1 MAGMPFGGLI
11 VTHSVRQTDFARV
24 IKLYPL
30 YLILKN
36 SNMFK
41 PISALA
47 LTCLLFFSS
56 ISLKADIR
64 LPAVIS
70 SNMVLQQD
78 DSVKIWGWATPTE
91 KISITPSW
99 SNHTYSTVATA
110 DARWE
115 IRVKTPKAGGP
126 YSIDLKGQNTIRL
139 ENVMIGEVWI
149 CSGQSNMEWSY
160 RNGVPQI
167 KEEFPVAGNL
177 NIRFFQVPKTT
188 SEYPQ
193 DDCNAQWVE
202 CDSNTLRAFS
212 AIGYFFGKQLSQDL
226 GNIPV
231 GLINAS
237 WGGTPAE
244 VWAPI
249 EVVREHGDLEKAAA
263 NRKSA
268 PWWTT
273 KPAFAYNGMI
283 APLTPFTLRG
293 AIWYQG
299 ESNVTA
305 ASTYTK
311 LFTEMIT
318 HWRQRWNR
326 EIPFYYVQI
335 APFAYGNK
343 DQRAD
348 LLREAQEKSLQLAGT
363 GMVVISDLVDDINN
377 IHPVNK
383 RDVGIRLA
391 NMALARTYDQDIKSY
406 QSPLFQSLEVE
417 KNRAVVSFDYAP
429 NGLAINGKKI
439 AALSIAGSDRVF
451 HPAEA
456 KIKNNKL
463 IVSAK
468 EVKQPVAVR
477 YQFTNEG
484 IGNLTSKEGLPVAP
498 FRTDNWNDNG
508 EYAGPWKQLFNGKDL
523 KDWKVKIRGHELNDN
538 YANTFRVEDGKMVV
552 RYNPD
557 SPFDKMYGHIFYKTP
572 FSHYLLGVEYRF
584 VGQQAKDGEGWAY
597 KNSGIMLHC
606 QAPETMKK
614 DQDFPISIEV
624 QLLGGDATGERT
636 TCNLCTPGTNVV
648 MDGKLVTN
656 HCINSSS
663 KTFRGEEWVRAEVLV
678 LGDSV
683 IKHIV
688 NGDTVLV
695 YEQPQIGGGA
705 VSDFDPA
712 VKIDGKLL
720 SSGYISLQSESHP
733 VEFRKVEI
741 MEIKQQE

>member
-1 MAGMPFGGLI
+1 
-11 VTHSVRQTDFARV
+11 
-24 IKLYPL
+24 
-30 YLILKN
+30 
-36 SNMFK
+36 MFK
-41 PISALA
+41 PLSVLILI
-47 LTCLLFFSS
+47 CLLFFSG

-64 LPAVIS
+64 LPALVS
-70 SNMVLQQD
+70 SNMVLQQN
-78 DSVKIWGWATPTE
+78 DSVRIWGWAAPAE
-91 KISITPSW
+91 KIFITPSW
-99 SNHTYSTVATA
+99 SNQTDSTVTSA

-115 IRVKTPKAGGP
+115 IIIKTPKAGGP
-126 YSIDLKGQNTIRL
+126 YTIDLKGQNTIRL
-139 ENVMIGEVWI
+139 ENVMVGEVWV

-160 RNGVPQI
+160 RNGLPQI
-167 KEEFPVAGNL
+167 QEELPTARNRNL
-177 NIRFFQVPKTT
+177 RFFQVPKTT
-188 SEYPQ
+188 SKYPQ
-193 DDCNAQWVE
+193 DDCDAQWVE
-202 CDSNTLRAFS
+202 CDSNTLKSFS
-212 AIGYFFGKQLSQDL
+212 AVGYFFGKQLSQGL
-226 GNIPV
+226 GDIPI

-263 NRKSA
+263 NRQPA
-268 PWWTT
+268 PWWTV
-273 KPAFAYNGMI
+273 KPAFAFNGMI

-299 ESNVTA
+299 ESNVPA
-305 ASTYTK
+305 PSTYTK
-311 LFTEMIT
+311 LFTEMIKQ
-318 HWRQRWNR
+318 WRQEWER
-326 EIPFYYVQI
+326 EFPFYYVQI
-335 APFAYGNK
+335 APFTYGP
-343 DQRAD
+343 QREAA

-363 GMVVISDLVDDINN
+363 GMVVISDLVDDVKN

-383 RDVGIRLA
+383 RDVGNRLA
-391 NMALARTYDQDIKSY
+391 NMALARTYQKDVKNY
-406 QSPLFQSLEVE
+406 QSPLFQSLAIE
-417 KNRAVVSFDYAP
+417 KNKAIVSFNYAP
-429 NGLAINGKKI
+429 NGLAIQGKKVTE
-439 AALSIAGSDRVF
+439 LFIAGSDRVF
-451 HPAEA
+451 HPADG
-456 KIKNNKL
+456 KIRNNQL
-463 IVSAK
+463 IVSSK
-468 EVKQPVAVR
+468 EVKQPAAVR
-477 YQFTNEG
+477 YQFSDEG

-498 FRTDNWNDNG
+498 FRTDNWNDNSG
-508 EYAGPWKQLFNGKDL
+508 YTGQWKQLFNGKDL

-552 RYNPD
+552 RYQPD
-557 SPFDKMYGHIFYKTP
+557 SPFNKMYGHIFYKTP

-584 VGQQAKDGEGWAY
+584 VGKQAKDGEGWAY
-597 KNSGIMLHC
+597 KNSGIMVHC

-695 YEQPQIGGGA
+695 YQQPQIGGGA

-712 VKIDGKLL
+712 VKVDGKLL

-741 MEIKQQE
+741 MELGKQ

>member
-1 MAGMPFGGLI
+1 
-11 VTHSVRQTDFARV
+11 
-24 IKLYPL
+24 
-30 YLILKN
+30 
-36 SNMFK
+36 MFK
-41 PISALA
+41 SLIALT
-47 LTCLLFFSS
+47 LTCLLFFPTS
-56 ISLKADIR
+56 SLKADIR
-64 LPAVIS
+64 LPAVLS
-70 SNMVLQQD
+70 NNMVLQQN
-78 DSVKIWGWATPTE
+78 DSVTIWGWASPAET
-91 KISITPSW
+91 IVVTPSW
-99 SNHTYSTVATA
+99 SDQTASTVATP
-110 DARWE
+110 DARWKLK
-115 IRVKTPKAGGP
+115 IKTPKAGGP
-126 YSIDLKGQNTIRL
+126 YTITLKGQNTILL
-139 ENVMIGEVWI
+139 ENVMIGEVWV

-167 KEEFPVAGNL
+167 QEEFTQAANL
-177 NIRFFQVPKTT
+177 NIRFLQVPKTT

-193 DDCNAQWVE
+193 DDCNAHWVA
-202 CDSNTLRAFS
+202 CDSNTLKSFS
-212 AIGYFFGKQLSQDL
+212 AIAYFFGKQLTREM
-226 GNIPV
+226 GNIPI
-231 GLINAS
+231 GLINSS

-244 VWAPI
+244 VWAPA
-249 EVVREHGDLEKAAA
+249 EVIREHDDLQKAAA
-263 NRKSA
+263 SRPPV
-268 PWWTT
+268 PWWTIT
-273 KPAFAYNGMI
+273 PAYAFNGMI
-283 APLTPFTLRG
+283 APLTNYAVRG

-299 ESNVTA
+299 ESNVSA
-305 ASTYTK
+305 SSTYTK
-311 LFTEMIT
+311 LFTEMVR
-318 HWRQRWNR
+318 HWRQEWKS
-326 EIPFYYVQI
+326 EFPFYFVQI
-335 APFAYGNK
+335 APFTYGQK
-343 DQRAD
+343 GEGA

-363 GMVVISDLVDDINN
+363 GMVVISDLVNDVKN

-391 NMALARTYDQDIKSY
+391 NMALARTYQKDIKSY
-406 QSPLFQSLEVE
+406 QSPLFQSLKIE
-417 KNRAVVSFDYAP
+417 KNKAIISFDHAP
-429 NGLAINGKKI
+429 NGLAVQGKKV
-439 AALSIAGSDRVF
+439 AELFIAGSDRVF
-451 HPAEA
+451 YPAEG
-456 KIKNNKL
+456 KIKDNTL

-468 EVKQPVAVR
+468 EVKEPVAVR
-477 YQFTNEG
+477 YQFSNEG

-498 FRTDNWNDNG
+498 FRTDNWHDYNG
-508 EYAGPWKQLFNGKDL
+508 YTGPWKQLFNGKDL

-557 SPFDKMYGHIFYKTP
+557 TPFNKMYGHIFYKSP

-584 VGQQAKDGEGWAY
+584 VGKQAKDGEGWAY
-597 KNSGIMLHC
+597 KNSGIMVHC

-624 QLLGGDATGERT
+624 QLLGGDATGERS

-648 MDGKLVTN
+648 MDGKLITS

-695 YEQPQIGGGA
+695 YQQPQIGGGN
-705 VSDFDPA
+705 VDDFDPA

-741 MEIKQQE
+741 LDLEKQ